1 MSLWKKILGQTDLS
15 PEELAKREK
24 EQAEKK
30 KRKEEEAKRFQEE
43 QDRKREA
50 RRIEKERR
58 KAEELKS
65 MERFFGPSPGM
76 GKKITY
82 SAHKEV
88 FQYVERHLLR
98 EDEQVLGVIQA
109 EYDKTKKREI
119 KGLLFAAEEKMIF
132 AFVRGNNQYIEE
144 FEYSKMKGISLAR
157 DGFASKELFIDYGR
171 GRKKFDDIIDD
182 DTFKSFLSAVNGKIA
197 EYRIK
202 PVQKAKTKPSAKAAS
217 SEQGEDKYKQ
227 LERIAELKEKGI
239 LTEEE
244 FQAEKKKI
252 LN

>member
-1 MSLWKKILGQTDLS
+1 MSMWKKILGQSDLS
-15 PEELAKREK
+15 PEEIAQREK
-24 EQAEKK
+24 EKEEKK
-30 KRKEEEAKRFQEE
+30 RQKEEAAKRLREEQEKKREAKRL
-43 QDRKREA
+43 
-50 RRIEKERR
+50 EKERR

-65 MERFFGPSPGM
+65 IERFYGPDPGM
-76 GKKITY
+76 GKKLTY
-82 SAHKEV
+82 SAHKET
-88 FQYVERHLLR
+88 FQYVERHLIR
-98 EDEQVLGVIQA
+98 EDEEVLGVIQA

-119 KGLLFAAEEKMIF
+119 KGLLFAVEEKLIF
-132 AFVRGNNQYIEE
+132 AFIRGSNQYIEE

-157 DGFASKELFIDYGR
+157 DGFASKELYIDYGR

-182 DTFKSFLSAVNGKIA
+182 DIFKAFLTVVNGKIA
-197 EYRIK
+197 EFRNK
-202 PVQKAKTKPSAKAAS
+202 PQAKKKASVPAKTSVDNTD
-217 SEQGEDKYKQ
+217 DKYKQ